1 VGFKRLISIL
11 VSILKHCMRIYGHKL
26 ITCKNGN
33 LDVITLNGILIPTL
47 TYDSHA
53 VKTLL
58 LIGVKECWLLSPSRQ
73 NFCVP
78 NILVEW
84 QFFVSTAVSLDVT

>member
-1 VGFKRLISIL
+1 MLRF
-11 VSILKHCMRIYGHKL
+11 YGHKL

-33 LDVITLNGILIPTL
+33 LDVITLNGILISTL
-47 TYDSHA
+47 TYDSDP

-58 LIGVKECWLLSPSRQ
+58 LMDSNECWLLSPAGQ

-78 NILVEW
+78 DILVEW
-84 QFFVSTAVSLDVT
+84 QFFVSTSVNLDVT

>member
-1 VGFKRLISIL
+1 MIHCRTDMLIF
-11 VSILKHCMRIYGHKL
+11 CGHKL

-33 LDVITLNGILIPTL
+33 LDVITLNGILISTL

-58 LIGVKECWLLSPSRQ
+58 LIDVNECWLLSLAGQ

-78 NILVEW
+78 DILVE
-84 QFFVSTAVSLDVT
+84 